1 MQDNSNTAGQDLP
14 VGRGW
19 SELLKQVLL
28 VGCAM
33 LFYFGVRGVT
43 EGSADIAIENGLR
56 VLAFEERFSID
67 VELALQELIEDSR
80 FLLTLANWTYIW
92 LHWPVIII
100 TLVMLHRRERVE
112 YLLLRN
118 AMFISGGIGLFIF
131 MAFPVAP
138 PRLLDAGFIDTVTE
152 YSTSYRVFQPPGL
165 VNKYAAVP
173 SLHVGW
179 NLLIGIALYRTVP
192 AMRVFAILGPLA
204 MSIAVVATGN
214 HYVID
219 GFIGA
224 ALALLGLAIATRI
237 TPTLAQH
244 PFDPFREAR
253 KEPAEANSDHVKES
267 SRGRRRLLR

>member
-1 MQDNSNTAGQDLP
+1 MSEESNNPGTQLP

-19 SELLKQVLL
+19 SELAKQVLL
-28 VGCAM
+28 VSCAM
-33 LFYFGVRGVT
+33 LFYFGVRGITQGST
-43 EGSADIAIENGLR
+43 EIAVENGLR
-56 VLAFEERFSID
+56 ILEFEERFSID
-67 VELALQELIEDSR
+67 VELALQDLIEDSR

-100 TLVMLHRRERVE
+100 TLIMLHYRERHE

-131 MAFPVAP
+131 MLFPVAP
-138 PRLLDAGFIDTVTE
+138 PRLLDVGFVDTVSE
-152 YSTSYRVFQPPGL
+152 YSTSYRVFQPPAL

-179 NLLIGIALYRTVP
+179 NLLVGIALYRTVP
-192 AMRVFAILGPLA
+192 AMRVFAVLGPLA
-204 MSIAVVATGN
+204 MSLAVVATGN

-219 GFIGA
+219 GFLGG
-224 ALALLGLAIATRI
+224 ALAILGLLVAMRI

-244 PFDPFREAR
+244 PFDPFQ
-253 KEPAEANSDHVKES
+253 
-267 SRGRRRLLR
+267 RRLGRSSEIREDRVEESDRGHRRLPH